1 MHRRT
6 LLAGLALA
14 LATPAVAQTGAQTG
28 VQTGAQNWPE
38 RPIRVFVPFPA
49 GGSLD
54 VVPRLVTQQMATL
67 LGQPFV
73 VENRVGASGRLAVEA
88 ARSAAPDG
96 YTLMAINGVTHGSN
110 PAVTSN
116 LGYDPIEDLVPIVLL
131 AQAPLAV
138 LVHRDVPAQDIAGL
152 VALMRAQ
159 PGRLNFASGG
169 AGTQL
174 HLAAVML
181 LAQAGLPADA
191 AVHVP
196 YQGQAPAITDLLAGR
211 VHFMVSSTGAV
222 MQQIQAGQLR
232 ALATTGRERWFRL
245 PDAPTLQEVGF
256 ADFDVVAWAAL
267 AAPARTP
274 AAIIERLND
283 VANRALRDAALRA
296 RLESVDF
303 RAAGGTSE
311 AARRFVASEV
321 ARYRKVV
328 SDARL
333 TFDN

>member
-1 MHRRT
+1 MFRRT
-6 LLAGLALA
+6 LLAALA
-14 LATPAVAQTGAQTG
+14 IPAFSQNSSAQT
-28 VQTGAQNWPE
+28 WPD
-38 RPIRVFVPFPA
+38 RPIRVIVPFPA

-54 VVPRLVTQQMATL
+54 VVPRLVVQQMSLL
-67 LGQPFV
+67 LGQPMV

-96 YTLMAINGVTHGSN
+96 YTLVSINGVTHGSN
-110 PAVTSN
+110 PAVSAQ
-116 LGYDPIEDLVPIVLL
+116 LGYDPVNDLAPIILL
-131 AQAPLAV
+131 ARAPLAV
-138 LVHRDVPAQDIAGL
+138 LVQKDVPAQSVAEL
-152 VALMRAQ
+152 VDLMRRQ
-159 PGRLNFASGG
+159 PGKLNFGSGG

-181 LAQAGLPADA
+181 LAQAGLPPDA
-191 AVHVP
+191 AIHVP

-211 VHFMVSSTGAV
+211 VQFMVSSTGAV
-222 MQQIQAGQLR
+222 MSQIRDGKLR

-245 PDAPTLQEVGF
+245 PEVPTLQELGF
-256 ADFDVVAWAAL
+256 PDFDVVAWAAL

-274 AAIIERLND
+274 PRVIEALNEAANQ
-283 VANRALRDAALRA
+283 ALGQPELRA

-303 RAAGGTSE
+303 RAAGGT
-311 AARRFVASEV
+311 AAELRDFVQAEV

-328 SDARL
+328 RDAAL